1 MRYTKNRTQEQIDND
16 TESLEH
22 EIESANEMREYY
34 RSQKNT
40 GSKASPLYL
49 KRYKQEIHD
58 QALETL
64 FW

>member
-1 MRYTKNRTQEQIDND
+1 MNNVDDKPMRYTKNRTQEQIDSD

-34 RSQKNT
+34 RSQEIT

-49 KRYKQEIHD
+49 KRYK
-58 QALETL
+58 
-64 FW
+64 